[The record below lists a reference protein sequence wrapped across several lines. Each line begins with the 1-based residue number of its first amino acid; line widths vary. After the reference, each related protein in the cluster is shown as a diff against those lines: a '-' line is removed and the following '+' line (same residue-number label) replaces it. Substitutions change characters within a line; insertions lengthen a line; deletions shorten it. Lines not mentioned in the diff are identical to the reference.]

1 MAVVPESLELSQTTA
16 SEQKRMVVNANYELF
31 VVALTILQLVNAVL
45 LLLLRTP
52 QEQQVILIIAP
63 AISLFLIIDACYRL
77 YRARFR
83 RRFLG
88 EFRGWLIFL
97 GSLPV
102 PFLAVFRLLWYSWMM
117 RTMRRPDFA
126 KVGDVVVEKRA
137 QSTLLVVILAVI
149 IVLEAAAILI
159 LRAETPD
166 PNANIQTASD
176 AIWWTIVTVATV
188 GYGDKY
194 PVTNAGRMVG
204 VLVMIVGVGLFS
216 VFTSFMAQWFLRSR
230 AQNNAEAPQ
239 PTLQVADYNV
249 VLARLDALAARFE
262 SPEVIHRVDMV
273 ELRDRLAEIERKLE
287 RDEGAQ
293 PR

>member
-1 MAVVPESLELSQTTA
+1 MTVALTPEAMDSSQAAA
-16 SEQKRMVVNANYELF
+16 SEQRRLVVNANYELF
-31 VVALTILQLVNAVL
+31 VVALTIMQIINSFL

-52 QEQQVILIIAP
+52 QEQQVIMILAP
-63 AISLFLIIDACYRL
+63 GISLFLIVDACLRL
-77 YRARFR
+77 YRAPDRH
-83 RRFLG
+83 RFLVQ
-88 EFRGWLIFL
+88 FRGWLVFL

-102 PFLAVFRLLWYSWMM
+102 PFIAVARLFWYWWMM

-126 KVGDVVVEKRA
+126 RVGDLVVEKRA

-166 PNANIQTASD
+166 PSANIQTASD

-194 PVTNAGRMVG
+194 PVTNAGRVVG

-216 VFTSFMAQWFLRSR
+216 VLTSFMAQWFLRSR
-230 AQNNAEAPQ
+230 AQKSDVPQ
-239 PTLQVADYNV
+239 GQTMETVNYTAV
-249 VLARLDALAARFE
+249 MAKLDALTARLEGSETVHPADLTELHERLAAIQ
-262 SPEVIHRVDMV
+262 SK
-273 ELRDRLAEIERKLE
+273 LDRL
-287 RDEGAQ
+287 
-293 PR
+293 